1 VPKSMTGYGLAT
13 GAANGG
19 KVQVEI
25 RTVNHRH
32 FTANLKL
39 TSPLHS
45 LESDV
50 RKALHEKISRG
61 HVTTT
66 ARWLEEPERPTMPKV
81 NVERAREIT
90 EALRDLKAELDL
102 PGEIDLS
109 FVVRQPDVFTVVAGE
124 APTAD
129 EEAFLAVV
137 DRALEGVLATRDRE
151 GQSLT
156 DDLNKQLRELGSLL
170 AVVEERAPARISKE
184 RDRLRTAVGELLDE
198 RAVDDDRLSL
208 EIAILADKLDVT
220 EETVRLH
227 THIEACRE
235 VLVKSGPVGREL
247 TFLGQEMLREINTI
261 GSKANDATIAQTVI
275 DMKCVLE
282 KYREQVEN
290 IE

>member
-1 VPKSMTGYGLAT
+1 MPRSMTGYGLAT

-32 FTANLKL
+32 FTTNLKL

-45 LESDV
+45 LEGEV
-50 RKALHEKISRG
+50 RKALHERIHRG
-61 HVTTT
+61 HVTTS
-66 ARWLEEPERPTMPKV
+66 ARWLEEPERPTVPKV
-81 NVERAREIT
+81 DLTRAREVT
-90 EALRDLKAELDL
+90 EALRELKSELDL

-109 FVVRQPDVFTVVAGE
+109 FVVRQPEVFTIVSGE

-129 EEAFLAVV
+129 EVAFLAVV
-137 DRALEGVLATRDRE
+137 NQALDGVLATRDRE

-156 DDLNKQLRELGSLL
+156 GDLKKQLEELASLL
-170 AVVEERAPARISKE
+170 AAVEERAPERITNE
-184 RDRLRTAVGELLDE
+184 RNRLHAAVGELLE
-198 RAVDDDRLSL
+198 GRPIDDDRLSL

-220 EETVRLH
+220 EETVRLRA
-227 THIEACRE
+227 HIDACRE
-235 VLVKSGPVGREL
+235 VLEKSGPVGREL